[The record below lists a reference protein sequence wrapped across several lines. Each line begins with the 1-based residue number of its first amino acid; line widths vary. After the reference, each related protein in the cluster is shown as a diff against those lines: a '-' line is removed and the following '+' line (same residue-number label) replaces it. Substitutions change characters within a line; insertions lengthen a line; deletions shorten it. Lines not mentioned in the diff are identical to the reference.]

1 MLEVYKLAKK
11 LFLNRRKTLL
21 NNLSN
26 AYDKEKAV
34 SVLHKLG
41 IPETARIE
49 EISPERI
56 LEIYKLTK

>member
-1 MLEVYKLAKK
+1 M
-11 LFLNRRKTLL
+11 

-26 AYDKEKAV
+26 ACGKEKAV
-34 SVLHKLG
+34 EIFQKLG

-49 EISPERI
+49 EISPENI